1 MGLSLDLQALHVMI
15 LRSFSKQIPKTA
27 RAIHPFQLRTMTS
40 EPKKPI
46 YFGKFEVTDQVFH
59 TTPHTFCL
67 VNIKP
72 ILPGHVLIIP
82 FAPHSRLTSLSPLET
97 SDLFQTVQRVQR
109 MLAKLYFPEGEIE
122 QGSFNVAIQD
132 GPESGQTVPH
142 VHCHVIPRT
151 RESVAELGPDGV
163 YDRLQGEGG
172 NVGGGLWDRERERE
186 GEGERPVQRGRFPRV
201 DEEERRPRSAE
212 EMNKEAAWYRDQ
224 MRIMLEEEKAR
235 E

>member
-1 MGLSLDLQALHVMI
+1 MI
-15 LRSFSKQIPKTA
+15 LRSFSKQIPKTT
-27 RAIHPFQLRTMTS
+27 RAIHPPQLRTMTS
-40 EPKKPI
+40 ESKKPI

-72 ILPGHVLIIP
+72 ILPGHVLLIP
-82 FAPHSRLTSLSPLET
+82 FAPYSRLTSLSPPET
-97 SDLFQTVQRVQR
+97 SDLFQTVQQVQR
-109 MLAKLYFPEGEIE
+109 MLAKLYFPGGDIE

-163 YDRLQGEGG
+163 YERLQGEGG
-172 NVGGGLWDRERERE
+172 NVGGGLWDRVVE
-186 GEGERPVQRGRFPRV
+186 GVGERPVQRGRFPRV

-212 EMNKEAAWYRDQ
+212 EMNKEAAWYREQ
-224 MRIMLEEEKAR
+224 MRVMLEEEKAR